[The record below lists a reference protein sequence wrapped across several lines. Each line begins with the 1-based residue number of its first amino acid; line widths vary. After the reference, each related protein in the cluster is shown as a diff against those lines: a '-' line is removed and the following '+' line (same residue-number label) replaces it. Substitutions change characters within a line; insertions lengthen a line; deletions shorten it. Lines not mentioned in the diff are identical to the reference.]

1 MAEQEEKII
10 RKIVWQK
17 QNKNKSEMNFFL
29 NTEVMLHSNNQ
40 KYINQKDDFIAIL

>member
-17 QNKNKSEMNFFL
+17 QNKNKSEMNFFF
-29 NTEVMLHSNNQ
+29 
-40 KYINQKDDFIAIL
+40 KY